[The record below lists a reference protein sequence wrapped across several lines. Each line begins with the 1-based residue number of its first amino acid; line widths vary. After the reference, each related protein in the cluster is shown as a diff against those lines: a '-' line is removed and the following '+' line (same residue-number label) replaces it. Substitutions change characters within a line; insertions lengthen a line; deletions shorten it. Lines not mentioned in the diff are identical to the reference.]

1 MGRLVVFSWAACLLC
16 AGAAGA
22 QEPPVA
28 SGSPAPARSGQERP
42 DALPPCAQESVERIS
57 ADHWRYVG
65 NVECELPDGVKV
77 VADVIDLFA
86 EGDASRIVATG
97 NVVFT
102 GREGHISAERLEY
115 STRTGTGTFEIASG
129 YLALGPTAD
138 RTLFGSDPTDVY
150 FYGARLE
157 RLGPRRYRVT
167 RGGWTT
173 CEQPTP
179 RWNFTSGSMM
189 VSLDDYVLA
198 RNTVLKVKN
207 VPLFW
212 LPVFYYPIQSDNR
225 ATGFLMPT
233 YGTSTFRGQAISN
246 AFFWAIGRSHDAT
259 FMHDW
264 FTRAG
269 QGAGAEYR
277 YVAGTQSSGTF
288 RLYGFRRESTET
300 VENGTVTVLPA
311 STSYE
316 VTGNAMQAFGR
327 RVTGRVRVDYFSDVV
342 NQQLFHQSVY
352 DASRRSRLIE
362 GGVTAALGAL
372 SMSALYQRNEV
383 INGVTDTLL
392 YGGTPRATLT
402 LAPRRLF
409 ESPVYAS
416 VNAEYAYLPY
426 KRYLDGVLSQD
437 DSLGRVDVAPSVR
450 VPLSRLSF
458 LSVNTSATYRGTY
471 YTRQAGTTTETEAG
485 SYLRQYATVRT
496 DVVGPVL
503 NRIWDLP
510 EGRFAERVKHVI
522 EPAFTI
528 DLTSPIHEYQR
539 TPVLS
544 DITDFAVSG
553 STRLTYGLT
562 NRLFSR
568 AASTGGSRGA
578 TREFVTVGVQQTY
591 YTRPEASRYD
601 GSYISAVGVGASED
615 FSPVAMTIR
624 VSPSALVDANG
635 RVEYDLSGGGLKVLS
650 TGATL
655 TRGPSGL
662 TLNYSRQRLDPSLE
676 PNSFATLS
684 ARTRLLGD
692 RLSTA
697 YSLSVD
703 LARSYVVSQG
713 IIGSY
718 MAQCCG
724 VQAEYQR
731 FNYPSG
737 FGLPVPSDRRLN
749 ISFVLA
755 GLGTFSNFF
764 GAFGGL

>member
-1 MGRLVVFSWAACLLC
+1 
-16 AGAAGA
+16 
-22 QEPPVA
+22 
-28 SGSPAPARSGQERP
+28 
-42 DALPPCAQESVERIS
+42 
-57 ADHWRYVG
+57 
-65 NVECELPDGVKV
+65 
-77 VADVIDLFA
+77 
-86 EGDASRIVATG
+86 
-97 NVVFT
+97 
-102 GREGHISAERLEY
+102 
-115 STRTGTGTFEIASG
+115 
-129 YLALGPTAD
+129 
-138 RTLFGSDPTDVY
+138 
-150 FYGARLE
+150 
-157 RLGPRRYRVT
+157 
-167 RGGWTT
+167 
-173 CEQPTP
+173 
-179 RWNFTSGSMM
+179 
-189 VSLDDYVLA
+189 
-198 RNTVLKVKN
+198 
-207 VPLFW
+207 
-212 LPVFYYPIQSDNR
+212 
-225 ATGFLMPT
+225 
-233 YGTSTFRGQAISN
+233 
-246 AFFWAIGRSHDAT
+246 
-259 FMHDW
+259 MHDW

-277 YVAGTQSSGTF
+277 YVVSPRSSGNF
-288 RLYGFRRESTET
+288 RLYGFRRESTES

-316 VTGNAMQAFGR
+316 VTGNALHGLGR
-327 RVTGRVRVDYFSDVV
+327 GVTGRVRVDYFSDVT
-342 NQQLFHQSVY
+342 NQQLFHQNVY

-362 GGVTAALGAL
+362 GGVTAALGGL

-392 YGGTPRATLT
+392 YGGTPRATVS

-409 ESPVYAS
+409 DSPVYTSA
-416 VNAEYAYLPY
+416 NAEYAYLPY
-426 KRYLDGVLSQD
+426 KHYVDGVLTQD

-471 YTRQAGTTTETEAG
+471 YTRQAGTTTPTDAG

-496 DVVGPVL
+496 DVIGPVL
-503 NRIWDLP
+503 NRIWDLA

-528 DLTSPIHEYQR
+528 DVTSPIHDYRR

-553 STRLTYGLT
+553 STRVTYGLT
-562 NRLFSR
+562 NRLFARS
-568 AASTGGSRGA
+568 AAAGGGRGA

-601 GSYISAVGVGASED
+601 SSYISAIGANASEA

-624 VSPSALVDANG
+624 VSPSSQLDANG
-635 RVEYDLSGGGLKVLS
+635 RVEYDLDGGGLEMLS

-655 TRGPSGL
+655 TSGPSGL
-662 TLNYSRQRLDPSLE
+662 TFNYSRQRLDPTLE
-676 PNSFATLS
+676 PNSFASLS
-684 ARTRLLGD
+684 ARTRLLRD
-692 RLSTA
+692 QLSTA
-697 YSLSVD
+697 YSISVD
-703 LARSYVVSQG
+703 LARSYVVSQS
-713 IIGSY
+713 IMGSY